1 MVRAKARI
9 KTGYTCAVVPN
20 YLKVK
25 HACKMGG
32 VHIRLGVLTIV
43 GSDVL
48 LLGIIYNQTQWV
60 KQCLMTS
67 SLMIG

>member
-1 MVRAKARI
+1 LVSTQLDSYFGIIEERVPPE
-9 KTGYTCAVVPN
+9 GYTQGRFFYV
-20 YLKVK
+20 
-25 HACKMGG
+25 
-32 VHIRLGVLTIV
+32 RLGVLTIV

-48 LLGIIYNQTQWV
+48 LLDMIYNQTKWV

>member
-1 MVRAKARI
+1 VETQGRFFYGRLLGRA
-9 KTGYTCAVVPN
+9 
-20 YLKVK
+20 
-25 HACKMGG
+25 
-32 VHIRLGVLTIV
+32 IV

-48 LLGIIYNQTQWV
+48 LLGMIYNQTQWV

>member
-1 MVRAKARI
+1 VGTQGRFFYGHLGVRA
-9 KTGYTCAVVPN
+9 
-20 YLKVK
+20 
-25 HACKMGG
+25 
-32 VHIRLGVLTIV
+32 IV

-48 LLGIIYNQTQWV
+48 LLGMIYNQTKWV

>member
-9 KTGYTCAVVPN
+9 KTGYTCAVEPN

-32 VHIRLGVLTIV
+32 VHIRLGVLWGV
-43 GSDVL
+43 V
-48 LLGIIYNQTQWV
+48 
-60 KQCLMTS
+60 
-67 SLMIG
+67 